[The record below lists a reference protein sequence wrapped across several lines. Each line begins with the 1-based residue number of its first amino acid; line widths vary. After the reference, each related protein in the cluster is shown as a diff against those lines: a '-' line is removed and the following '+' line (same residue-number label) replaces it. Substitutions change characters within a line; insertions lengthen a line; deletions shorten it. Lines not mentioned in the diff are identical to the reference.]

1 MIEVKLTHEEAEKLE
16 TFVSDHM
23 QMCYN
28 ELFEDSEANPE
39 DWQPYDLFD
48 GCETCESREQLM
60 ATFDWLRSNDK
71 VDIFVEG

>member
-1 MIEVKLTHEEAEKLE
+1 MIEVKLTHQEAERLE
-16 TFVSDHM
+16 SFVSDHM

-28 ELFEDSEANPE
+28 ELFDEENSTE
-39 DWQPYDLFD
+39 DWQPYDIFD

-71 VDIFVEG
+71 VDIFVEE

>member
-1 MIEVKLTHEEAEKLE
+1 VIEVKLTHQEAEKLE

-39 DWQPYDLFD
+39 EWQPYDLFD

-60 ATFDWLRSNDK
+60 ATFDWLRSNGK
-71 VDIFVEG
+71 VDIFVEE

>member
-39 DWQPYDLFD
+39 EWQPYDLFD

-60 ATFDWLRSNDK
+60 ATFDWLRSNGK
-71 VDIFVEG
+71 VDIFVEE

>member
-28 ELFEDSEANPE
+28 ELFEDSEVNPV

-60 ATFDWLRSNDK
+60 ATFDWLRSNGK

>member
-1 MIEVKLTHEEAEKLE
+1 
-16 TFVSDHM
+16 M

-28 ELFEDSEANPE
+28 ELFEDEEANPK

-71 VDIFVEG
+71 VDIFVEE

>member
-1 MIEVKLTHEEAEKLE
+1 MIEVKLTHEEAERLE

-28 ELFEDSEANPE
+28 QLFEDDSTNPE

-71 VDIFVEG
+71 VDIFVEE

>member
-1 MIEVKLTHEEAEKLE
+1 MIEVKLTHQEAERLE
-16 TFVSDHM
+16 SFVTDHM

-28 ELFEDSEANPE
+28 ELFDEENNPE

-60 ATFDWLRSNDK
+60 ATFDWLRSNGK
-71 VDIFVEG
+71 VDIFVEE

>member
-1 MIEVKLTHEEAEKLE
+1 
-16 TFVSDHM
+16 M

-28 ELFEDSEANPE
+28 ELFDEDNNPE
-39 DWQPYDLFD
+39 DWQPYDIFD

-71 VDIFVEG
+71 VDIFVEEQ